1 MTQHQ
6 LPLEAQVFSRYLSEL
21 SALLDQSAGWCGVF
35 WQRDPDG
42 MRACLDGVEVPP
54 WDVVEALLHD
64 LAGIRGAEAAELTS
78 VFARELHSAAAAA
91 YDRLPGGREALVER
105 LELMLREQA
114 YAAHRAEELLH
125 RMGVQPGGGPEG
137 ERLATELA
145 WVRDDHARA
154 TARVGEFRGRL
165 AAHPDAAVATAVPA
179 PAAGAPESAVSESSA
194 PGPSAPGPFVP
205 ESAVSESSAPGPSAP
220 GPSVPESAVS
230 EASDWFRPAPL
241 APQAPLGPGVRPGP
255 GGHPSPEAHPAPENR
270 TQPQPDPAP
279 RPEPSRPRKPRRPRG
294 ARFAG
299 VDETA
304 DAAPAAPVAPVLSAA
319 TPATPRGARFGGSPA
334 DAPAP
339 AAPPA
344 PEAARQAARET
355 VAALGRLRA
364 EGRSGE
370 AHVVLCEAAAR
381 PADWLPVF
389 AAELCG
395 AGLSADW
402 ATLLWEA
409 ASQPAPRLAA
419 AASALAAAG
428 RADDSRQ
435 LLRQGVARPP
445 ADIAAAAL
453 ALEDEGGGREAH
465 ALLTAFAR
473 SRTPEETASIAESA
487 PRRLVPRLLDA
498 ARAVS
503 SARERDLVHALR
515 VAGHLA

>member
-1 MTQHQ
+1 MTEHQ
-6 LPLEAQVFSRYLSEL
+6 LPLETQVFARYLSEL
-21 SALLDQSAGWCGVF
+21 TALLDESAGWCGVF
-35 WQRDPDG
+35 WQRDPGG

-64 LAGIRGAEAAELTS
+64 LAGVRGAEAAELAS
-78 VFARELHSAAAAA
+78 VRARELHSAAAAA

-105 LELMLREQA
+105 LELMLREQT
-114 YAAHRAEELLH
+114 YAADRAEELLR
-125 RMGVQPGGGPEG
+125 RMGAEPDGGPEA
-137 ERLATELA
+137 ERLATDLA
-145 WVRDDHARA
+145 WARDDHARA
-154 TARVGEFRGRL
+154 TARVAEFRGRL
-165 AAHPDAAVATAVPA
+165 AAHRDEAGPTAATAPTLGA
-179 PAAGAPESAVSESSA
+179 PA
-194 PGPSAPGPFVP
+194 PSAP
-205 ESAVSESSAPGPSAP
+205 APSAP
-220 GPSVPESAVS
+220 EPSAHQS
-230 EASDWFRPAPL
+230 SDWFRPA
-241 APQAPLGPGVRPGP
+241 RPD
-255 GGHPSPEAHPAPENR
+255 PEAQREPEAKPHP
-270 TQPQPDPAP
+270 QPQPQLQPDSGPRAEPA
-279 RPEPSRPRKPRRPRG
+279 RSRKPRRPRG
-294 ARFAG
+294 ARYAG
-299 VDETA
+299 MEAEAA
-304 DAAPAAPVAPVLSAA
+304 DDASPEGAAAVPVLPAAPS
-319 TPATPRGARFGGSPA
+319 ATPRGARFGGSPA

-339 AAPPA
+339 AAPPV
-344 PEAARQAARET
+344 PDAARHAARET

-389 AAELCG
+389 AAELCR

-435 LLRQGVARPP
+435 LLRQGVARPA

-453 ALEDEGGGREAH
+453 ALEDEGGGPEAH

-473 SRTPEETASIAESA
+473 SRTPEETASIAETA

-503 SARERDLVHALR
+503 AARERDLVHALR